1 MREVL
6 KSLARG
12 VALFLVLPE
21 LMIYWLKC
29 PLLGRDRALEGS
41 SQTLSLVPGLIG
53 VYLRRAFLMQVLASC
68 HRSVVVEFGTLFSQA
83 GAELGEN
90 VYIGP
95 RCHLGL
101 VTIGHDTLIGPA
113 VHIPSG
119 ARTHGTD
126 DPDRPIREQPHQ
138 RTRITIGPGVWIGS
152 AAVVMAD
159 VGAGTVVGAGAVVTR
174 PLPDH
179 VVAVGVPAQVIRS
192 RR

>member
-12 VALFLVLPE
+12 VALLLVLPE
-21 LMIYWLKC
+21 LLIYWLKC

-41 SQTLSLVPGLIG
+41 SQTLSLIPGLIG
-53 VYLRRAFLMQVLASC
+53 VYLRRAFLMRVLASC
-68 HRSVVVEFGTLFSQA
+68 HRTVVVEFGTLFSQA

-101 VTIGHDTLIGPA
+101 VTIGRDTLIGPA

-126 DPDRPIREQPHQ
+126 DPDLPIREQPHQ
-138 RTRITIGPGVWIGS
+138 RTRVSIGPGAWIGS
-152 AAVVMAD
+152 AAIVMAD

-174 PLPDH
+174 PLPDNT
-179 VVAVGVPAQVIRS
+179 VAVGVPAKVIRS